1 MHFIPKQGKKN
12 DLGEIARISV
22 VPGTAGYL
30 PSMHGLLSSLYKAP
44 SFIPASF
51 PPPQSPVT
59 QGEADTAHSS
69 RGIFGFV

>member
-30 PSMHGLLSSLYKAP
+30 PSMHGLLSGL
-44 SFIPASF
+44 
-51 PPPQSPVT
+51 
-59 QGEADTAHSS
+59 
-69 RGIFGFV
+69 